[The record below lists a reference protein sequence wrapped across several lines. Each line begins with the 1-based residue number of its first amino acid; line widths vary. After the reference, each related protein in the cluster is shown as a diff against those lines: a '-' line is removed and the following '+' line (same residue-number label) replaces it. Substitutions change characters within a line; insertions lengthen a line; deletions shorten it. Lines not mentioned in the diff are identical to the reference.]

1 MNPDDPRVYQ
11 GGMFPVV
18 TVEAD
23 RPNRLLFGRVRD
35 AIKRWQEQN
44 LYNQEYSGASDY
56 IGAGLGMIG
65 SEAARAL
72 ANVASLGEYAVR
84 EIIPSGITGRPAR
97 RYSAYESNP
106 ASYAIAEAAMDF
118 APVPMVDDAIRA
130 ARRTATRRAARNVS
144 DQIVRGSADV
154 SAAREQA
161 AGAFGEFRPSLRD
174 SDRDVF
180 SMAGTMDY
188 DQRQG
193 FLRDI
198 MMESG
203 ENWRQYYRENPQRKD
218 QIIELYKGIGATESD
233 AKYLANSQIIKQ
245 QYPMP
250 NLMIHDYPM
259 YSSKQLHENT
269 FLPRLEAYLSD
280 LVDSERMTADHAE
293 NIMAFRMGQDYGARS
308 PGVLGA
314 YNRSSDYGWSYPL
327 RDTITHEAAH
337 ALQGDIGRDM
347 VDLGVGRT
355 QLPEY
360 ERDIYSAMSR
370 AERVAQDQIDAS
382 GNNNPNLFSSVAYD
396 QAVKEMIENGRT
408 RFRMSLP
415 WDWTSKR
422 NLVYN
427 WMRANKNKAR
437 KRMGVSE
444 YMYERF
450 LDDAK
455 KMHGASDY
463 LKDPAEIQARVSGEF
478 AEKVLADK
486 AYNYFLEDIDPYNL
500 PEYSELSESQRN
512 YMFKN
517 FFGDTTEDA
526 IVPIAYDLPEG
537 KIDMQD
543 VTISRRPLGDEILS
557 GFYDMKLFSQQDNNA
572 SIPSGFSYRDVFSDE
587 ALWEMFRN
595 VTRSVPA
602 VAAGTTAAGYGVSL
616 GSDQ

>member
-106 ASYAIAEAAMDF
+106 ASHAIAEAGMDF
-118 APVPMVDDAIRA
+118 LPVPVIDDAIKA

-154 SAAREQA
+154 SAARQQA
-161 AGAFGEFRPSLRD
+161 AGALRD
-174 SDRDVF
+174 SDTDVF
-180 SMAGTMDY
+180 SMVGTMDY

-198 MMESG
+198 MSESG

-233 AKYLANSQIIKQ
+233 ARYLANSQMANQI
-245 QYPMP
+245 YPNP

-259 YSSKQLHENT
+259 YASEQLYEGT
-269 FLPRLEAYLSD
+269 FLPRLETYLSD
-280 LVDSERMTADHAE
+280 LVDSERMTADHADM
-293 NIMAFRMGQDYGARS
+293 IMSTQRS
-308 PGVLGA
+308 ADINDNYYVLGQYNLPHDIGWA
-314 YNRSSDYGWSYPL
+314 YPVRN
-327 RDTITHEAAH
+327 TITHEAAH
-337 ALQGDIGRDM
+337 ALQGNLGRDM
-347 VDLGVGRT
+347 IDLGVGRRRKVQAGRDLRSSMT
-355 QLPEY
+355 RPERIAQDAVDAEY
-360 ERDIYSAMSR
+360 ERD
-370 AERVAQDQIDAS
+370 
-382 GNNNPNLFSSVAYD
+382 LFSSSAYN
-396 QAVKEMIENGRT
+396 QVVQEMVENGRT
-408 RFRMSLP
+408 KFRRSVP
-415 WDWTSKR
+415 WDTDRRR
-422 NLVYN
+422 NLIYN
-427 WMRANKNKAR
+427 YFKANKAEVMEK
-437 KRMGVSE
+437 MGISDS
-444 YMYERF
+444 MYEF
-450 LDDAK
+450 MLNDAK
-455 KMHGASDY
+455 KLHGAGRY
-463 LKDPAEIQARVSGEF
+463 HTMPLEIQARVSGEF

-486 AYNYFLEDIDPYNL
+486 ANNSFLKDIDPYSL

-517 FFGDTTEDA
+517 FFDPNQQQA
-526 IVPIAYDLPEG
+526 IIPIAHDTPDGLINMRETT
-537 KIDMQD
+537 
-543 VTISRRPLGDEILS
+543 VTRSPLGDEILS
-557 GFYDMKLFSQQDNNA
+557 GFYNMKLFDEQGKNS
-572 SIPSGFSYRDVFSDE
+572 SIPPFLNYRDVFSDE

>member
-11 GGMFPVV
+11 GGMFPEV

-35 AIKRWQEQN
+35 AIKRWQERN

-106 ASYAIAEAAMDF
+106 ASYAIAEAGMDF
-118 APVPMVDDAIRA
+118 LPVPVIDDAIKA

-154 SAAREQA
+154 SAARQQA
-161 AGAFGEFRPSLRD
+161 AGAFGESRPSLRG

-188 DQRQG
+188 AQRQG
-193 FLRDI
+193 FMEDI
-198 MMESG
+198 MRESG
-203 ENWRQYYRENPQRKD
+203 ANWQQYYRENPQRKD
-218 QIIELYKGIGATESD
+218 QIVELYRGVGATED
-233 AKYLANSQIIKQ
+233 QAEYLANAQRAGQI
-245 QYPMP
+245 YPNP

-259 YSSKQLHENT
+259 YSSKQLYENT
-269 FLPRLEAYLSD
+269 FLPRLETYVSD
-280 LVDSERMTADHAE
+280 LVDSDRMTADHAAK
-293 NIMAFRMGQDYGARS
+293 IMSQQRS
-308 PGVLGA
+308 AKLDNGYNVLGQ
-314 YNRSSDYGWSYPL
+314 YNLPYDIGWAYPL

-347 VDLGVGRT
+347 IDLGVGRRRKV
-355 QLPEY
+355 QAGRDLRSSMSRPERIAQDAIDAEY
-360 ERDIYSAMSR
+360 EGD
-370 AERVAQDQIDAS
+370 
-382 GNNNPNLFSSVAYD
+382 LFSSSAYD
-396 QAVKEMIENGRT
+396 QVVREMIENGQT
-408 RFRMSLP
+408 RFRRSVP
-415 WDWTSKR
+415 WDTDRRK
-422 NLVYN
+422 NLIYN
-427 WMRANKNKAR
+427 YFNANKAKIR
-437 KRMGVSE
+437 KKMGISDF
-444 YMYERF
+444 MYGLM

-455 KMHGASDY
+455 KLHGAGGY
-463 LKDPAEIQARVSGEF
+463 FRNPAEIQARVSGEF

-486 AYNYFLEDIDPYNL
+486 ANNRFLKDIDPYNL
-500 PEYSELSESQRN
+500 PEYSELSKRQRD

-517 FFGDTTEDA
+517 FFDPNPQEA
-526 IVPIAYDLPEG
+526 IIARAYDLPEG
-537 KIDMQD
+537 KIDMQEMT
-543 VTISRRPLGDEILS
+543 VSRSPIGDEILS
-557 GFYDMKLFSQQDNNA
+557 GFYNMKLFDEQGKNST
-572 SIPSGFSYRDVFSDE
+572 IPSYFNYRDIFSDE

-616 GSDQ
+616 GNDQ

>member
-11 GGMFPVV
+11 FPEIV
-18 TVEAD
+18 VEAD

-106 ASYAIAEAAMDF
+106 ASYAIAEAGMDF
-118 APVPMVDDAIRA
+118 LPVPVVDDAIRA

-154 SAAREQA
+154 SAARQQA
-161 AGAFGEFRPSLRD
+161 SGALRD
-174 SDRDVF
+174 SDTDVF
-180 SMAGTMDY
+180 AMVGTMDY

-198 MMESG
+198 MRESG
-203 ENWRQYYRENPQRKD
+203 ENWQQYYRENPQRKD
-218 QIIELYKGIGATESD
+218 QIIELYKGIGATED
-233 AKYLANSQIIKQ
+233 QAEYLVNAQRVGQ
-245 QYPMP
+245 EYPNP

-259 YSSKQLHENT
+259 YSSEQLYEGT
-269 FLPRLEAYLSD
+269 FLPRLETYLSD
-280 LVDSERMTADHAE
+280 LVDSGRMTADHADM
-293 NIMAFRMGQDYGARS
+293 IMSTQRS
-308 PGVLGA
+308 ADINDNYYVLGQYNLPHDIGWA
-314 YNRSSDYGWSYPL
+314 YPVRN
-327 RDTITHEAAH
+327 TITHEAAH
-337 ALQGDIGRDM
+337 ALQGNLGRDM
-347 VDLGVGRT
+347 IDLGVGRRRYV
-355 QLPEY
+355 QAGRDLRSSMDRPERIAQDAVDAEY
-360 ERDIYSAMSR
+360 ERD
-370 AERVAQDQIDAS
+370 
-382 GNNNPNLFSSVAYD
+382 LFSSSAYN
-396 QAVKEMIENGRT
+396 QVVREMVENGRT
-408 RFRMSLP
+408 KFRRSVP
-415 WDWTSKR
+415 WDTDRRR
-422 NLVYN
+422 NLIYN
-427 WMRANKNKAR
+427 YFKANKAEVMEK
-437 KRMGVSE
+437 MGITDF
-444 YMYERF
+444 MYG
-450 LDDAK
+450 LMLNDAK
-455 KMHGASDY
+455 KLHGAGHY
-463 LKDPAEIQARVSGEF
+463 HTMPLEIQARVSGEF

-486 AYNYFLEDIDPYNL
+486 ANNSFLKDIDPYNL
-500 PEYSELSESQRN
+500 PEYSELSESQRD

-517 FFGDTTEDA
+517 FFDPNQQQA
-526 IVPIAYDLPEG
+526 IIPIAHDTPDGLINMRETT
-537 KIDMQD
+537 
-543 VTISRRPLGDEILS
+543 VTRSPLGDEILS
-557 GFYDMKLFSQQDNNA
+557 GFYNMKLFDEQGKNST
-572 SIPSGFSYRDVFSDE
+572 IPPFLNYRDVFSDE